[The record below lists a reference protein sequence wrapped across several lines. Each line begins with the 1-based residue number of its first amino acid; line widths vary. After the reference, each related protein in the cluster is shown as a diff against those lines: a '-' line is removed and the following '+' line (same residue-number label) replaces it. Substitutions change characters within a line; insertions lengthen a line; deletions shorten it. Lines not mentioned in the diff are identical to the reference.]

1 MSMMGMQTVMARLC
15 VDHEFR
21 QAFVIDPDRALEASA
36 LTAKEAA
43 QIKAVDI
50 EAVREYAGSLLGKR
64 IGLIRKWLPLSLRVL
79 TKQLTAP
86 EVNRILE
93 RYGLENIRGTDEIGG
108 EWVRGEFQRV
118 SEYLRRLV
126 ALGEIDVPYLA
137 DVLKFE
143 AVKFWMLNDPEVSEC
158 ARRFTQ
164 PDRTQ
169 SSFTDECQKNARLL
183 LGKHA
188 CLESFDHNLAE
199 LMPLV
204 EKEGAITQLE
214 VKPSYVLFFK
224 KPDAPGVANS
234 TVNLPLKQLIELC
247 DGTRTIDGVVSSISS
262 QLGMSGG
269 RCKERLLGGA
279 RATVHRGSGRL
290 RRGGIVR
297 PSDDG
302 GQTGRPL

>member
-15 VDHEFR
+15 VDYEFR
-21 QAFVIDPDRALEASA
+21 QAFAIDPDRALEASA
-36 LTAKEAA
+36 LTAREAA
-43 QIKAVDI
+43 QIKATDI

-79 TKQLTAP
+79 AKHLSAQEA
-86 EVNRILE
+86 NRILE

-108 EWVRGEFQRV
+108 EWVRAEFQRV
-118 SEYLRRLV
+118 SEYLTGLV
-126 ALGEIDVPYLA
+126 ARGEIEVPYFR

-143 AVKFWMLNDPEVSEC
+143 VVKFWMLNDLAVNEC
-158 ARRFTQ
+158 ARCFTK

-169 SSFTDECQKNARLL
+169 STFTDECQRNGKLR

-199 LMPLV
+199 LLPLV
-204 EKEGAITQLE
+204 EKEASMTQLE
-214 VKPSYVLFFK
+214 VNPSYVLFFK
-224 KPDAPGVANS
+224 RPDAPGVANS

-262 QLGMSGG
+262 QLGMTEAVVRNDCWAALGQ
-269 RCKERLLGGA
+269 LYIGGA
-279 RATVHRGSGRL
+279 VGFVEEA
-290 RRGGIVR
+290 
-297 PSDDG
+297 
-302 GQTGRPL
+302 